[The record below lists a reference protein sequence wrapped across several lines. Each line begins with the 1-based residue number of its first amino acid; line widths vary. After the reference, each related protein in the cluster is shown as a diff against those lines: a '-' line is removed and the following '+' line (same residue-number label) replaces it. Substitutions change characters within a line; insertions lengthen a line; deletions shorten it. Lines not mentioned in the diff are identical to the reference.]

1 MVGRKIQQTK
11 VGRNTQQTKV
21 GRNIQKSKMVGHS
34 THQGTWD
41 LIQYMLKRDLSVG
54 VSKVKQ
60 ASREMQ

>member
-41 LIQYMLKRDLSVG
+41 LFQYMWKRDLSVG
-54 VSKVKQ
+54 VPKVKQ